1 MPAVNRNDRAE
12 RRLWRDETLKAV
24 EQVRTEEAQRSEDE
38 RKAVPRQN
46 FLLQRTRAILDL
58 DSVAGAE
65 LKTKEL
71 WINRKIRGK
80 TPAQNPDA
88 PRIAPRYEAWPVEG
102 EIPEWLRKRF
112 ADEHWLWNALALPVQ
127 HTISRIRDQQRAS
140 VSAIY
145 KEAEASG
152 HDTQN
157 EQVRNKLAPKIKAAL
172 KTVDFSPLKQILT
185 AREITLQEA
194 DLIRKGKAGDSGSE
208 MQRLSW
214 TVANWN
220 FAASVA
226 NLPAWLQ
233 QIVKKRLYST
243 SKARRTKRDAGTG
256 EKWFAGYP
264 KPDPEERGGEGRLD
278 VYFNG
283 DNLDWSAGEI
293 RNGYLDISSPWNPP
307 DHRGPRTGKY
317 RSVREM
323 RKVTI
328 YEPGTSANTRT
339 KKEHKNRFSLNVLF
353 HSVPAASRMKEYK
366 LRAEKDATGK
376 LRWFFIP
383 TFELVCSAAQ
393 ESRTFAGV
401 DAGLRQSGDEEIK
414 AVHVWKES
422 TKEYKCFPL
431 RAADNRWARRYDARQ
446 DILPEGERFPI
457 QMTQTGLRD
466 FASRKGVLLR
476 DFKKKMG
483 EVLTALNCLPA
494 NWERI
499 GRRGIARMMTQE
511 KSPEFSGLQC
521 LRPEFDAW
529 AKRDNELARIYRVAW
544 GMVSE
549 NLETQ
554 RRRIAR
560 DILLGVTDVGVE
572 AMEWKKFAEKENEGA
587 TNWERHIENVIDR
600 NRQHSGPAKF
610 QMVLANLARKMGKR
624 VHWIAPAYTTM
635 TCSACGR
642 RNDVG
647 RSETFTCTK
656 CGHFWNRDENAARNL
671 ARLARECAGDDTHPL
686 RCSRDGKSLPYHGI
700 QATIDE
706 EDGKED
712 PPR

>member
-1 MPAVNRNDRAE
+1 MNKDERAQRN
-12 RRLWRDETLKAV
+12 LWRDETLEAAAQATA
-24 EQVRTEEAQRSEDE
+24 EEEARSQDE
-38 RKAVPRQN
+38 RAKIRRRD
-46 FLLQRTRAILDL
+46 FRLTRTR
-58 DSVAGAE
+58 E
-65 LKTKEL
+65 LLNISSCTGDERTTKEL
-71 WINRKIRGK
+71 WISKKVLGK

-88 PRIAPRYEAWPVEG
+88 PRVAPRYEAWPVEG

-112 ADEHWLWNALALPVQ
+112 ADEHWLWNALALPIQ
-127 HTISRIRDQQRAS
+127 HSISRIRDQQRES
-140 VSAIY
+140 ISAIY
-145 KEAEASG
+145 KDAEANG
-152 HDTQN
+152 QDTQN

-172 KTVDFSPLKQILT
+172 KTIDFSPLKQILT
-185 AREITLQEA
+185 AREVTLQEA
-194 DLIRKGKAGDSGSE
+194 DLIRKGKAADPASE

-214 TVANWN
+214 TAANWN
-220 FAASVA
+220 FAAAVA
-226 NLPAWLQ
+226 KLPAWLQ
-233 QIVKKRLYST
+233 RIVEKRLHAA
-243 SKARRTKRDAGTG
+243 SKAKRTRRETG
-256 EKWFAGYP
+256 ADEKWFAGYP

-278 VYFNG
+278 VHFNG
-283 DNLDWSAGEI
+283 DNVEWSTGEI

-328 YEPGTSANTRT
+328 YEPGTSAKTRT
-339 KKEHKNRFSLNVLF
+339 KKEHKNHFSLNVLF

-393 ESRTFAGV
+393 EPGTFAGV
-401 DAGLRQSGDEEIK
+401 DAGLRQSGEEEIK

-431 RAADNRWARRYDARQ
+431 KAADNRWARRYNARQ
-446 DILPEGERFPI
+446 ESLPESERFPI
-457 QMTQTGLRD
+457 QMTQAGLRD

-476 DFKKKMG
+476 DFKEKMD
-483 EVLTALNCLPA
+483 EVLTAANCLPA

-554 RRRIAR
+554 RRKIAR

-572 AMEWKKFAEKENEGA
+572 AMEWKKFAEEENEGA

-610 QMVLANLARKMGKR
+610 KMVLANLARKMGKR
-624 VHWIAPAYTTM
+624 VHWIAPAYTTK
-635 TCSACGR
+635 TCSECGQ
-642 RNDVG
+642 RNEVG
-647 RSETFTCTK
+647 RSETFTCTN

-671 ARLARECAGDDTHPL
+671 ARLARECASGDTHPL
-686 RCSRDGKSLPYHGI
+686 RCSRDGKSLPYHRI
-700 QATIDE
+700 QATMGE
-706 EDGKED
+706 QHGKEAS
-712 PPR
+712 